1 MKIKLPIVKIAKLIG
16 TLIRSAK
23 GGIDEA
29 EAEDLL
35 EQLSDVVVIIVT
47 QVAIKDKK

>member
-1 MKIKLPIVKIAKLIG
+1 MPIKLPIVKIAKLIG

-29 EAEDLL
+29 EAEELL
-35 EQLSDVVVIIVT
+35 EQLSDVVVIIIT
-47 QVAIKDKK
+47 QIAKSKE

>member
-1 MKIKLPIVKIAKLIG
+1 MSIKLPIVKIAKLIG

-29 EAEDLL
+29 EAEELL
-35 EQLSDVVVIIVT
+35 EQLSDVVVIIIT
-47 QVAIKDKK
+47 QIAKSKE

>member
-1 MKIKLPIVKIAKLIG
+1 MSIKLPIVKIAKLIG

-29 EAEDLL
+29 EAEELL
-35 EQLSDVVVIIVT
+35 EQLSDLVVIIIT
-47 QVAIKDKK
+47 QIAKSKE